1 MTISSTDPVAICSLP
16 DSDPRSAVEAL
27 RHRAPVADVDAAHLV
42 ELARV
47 FGNAPFT
54 TLEEARLGLG
64 VDRTAFARLI
74 ARFREVPELRAA
86 VAAGPA
92 GQYWTKTIL
101 PLERRGVLD
110 SVVENRV
117 VPPASVG
124 LYPGP
129 TCMFRCHFCV
139 RVTGARYAASEL
151 APGNERLAAVVE
163 GMPTDDPDA
172 LYVSGGLEPLT
183 NPGLGDLVS
192 RAAAR
197 GLRVTMY
204 SNAFALTDATLNR
217 QPGLWDLG
225 AVRVSLYGLD
235 DQEYEDT
242 TGKANAFTRVR
253 ENLRHF
259 QTLRSERG
267 SGVRLGLNYLIL
279 PGRADRL
286 PALVDYI
293 ADLDS
298 ASPDRPVDFL
308 TLRQDYSGRDDGMLP
323 EDERSRLQE
332 ELHRFAD
339 LAAERTPHLNI
350 DYGYALHGLMSGVDA
365 VLPRITPETMRP
377 TAHLQAAA
385 QVDIRGDVYLY
396 REAGFPDLAGADRYV
411 AGRVEEGFGL
421 VDVVSDF
428 VTSGRRVEPRPG
440 DEYFMDGY
448 DQVVTARLNQIESDL
463 AAGWGADRGFLR

>member
-1 MTISSTDPVAICSLP
+1 MTILSADPLATCSLP
-16 DSDPRSAVEAL
+16 DSDPRAAVEAL
-27 RHRAPVADVDAAHLV
+27 RSRAAVTDTDAVHLV

-47 FGNAPFT
+47 FGGAPFT
-54 TLEEARLGLG
+54 TLEDARCGLG
-64 VDRTAFARLI
+64 VDRVSFARLI
-74 ARFREVPELRAA
+74 ARFHEIPELRAA
-86 VAAGPA
+86 VERGPA
-92 GQYWTKTIL
+92 GQYWSKTIL

-110 SVVENRV
+110 AVLENRV

-139 RVTGARYAASEL
+139 RVTGARYEASEL
-151 APGNERLAAVVE
+151 APGNERLASVIE
-163 GMPTDDPDA
+163 EMPTDDPEA

-183 NPGLGDLVS
+183 NPGLGELVCLAS
-192 RAAAR
+192 GR
-197 GLRVTMY
+197 GLRITMY
-204 SNAFALTDATLNR
+204 SNAFSLTPATLKR

-225 AVRVSLYGLD
+225 AVRVSLYGLN
-235 DQEYEDT
+235 DQEYEET

-253 ENLRHF
+253 DNLRRF
-259 QTLRSERG
+259 QALRSERG
-267 SGVRLGLNYLIL
+267 STTRLGLNYLIL
-279 PGRADRL
+279 PGRANRL
-286 PALVDYI
+286 PALIDYI
-293 ADLDS
+293 ADLD
-298 ASPDRPVDFL
+298 AAAPGRPVDFL
-308 TLRQDYSGRDDGMLP
+308 TLRQDYSGRDDGMLA
-323 EDERSRLQE
+323 EQERARLQE
-332 ELHRFAD
+332 ELHRFAA
-339 LAAERTPHLNI
+339 LAAERTPHLKV

-396 REAGFPDLAGADRYV
+396 REAGFPDLSGADRYI
-411 AGRVEEGFGL
+411 AGRIGSGAGL

-428 VTSGRRVEPRPG
+428 VSSGRRVVPRPG

-463 AAGWGADRGFLR
+463 ASGWGDVRGFLR